1 MLVTQPAFNLVYRVN
16 SEMQI
21 TCLVQS
27 FNMITIKE
35 IHAAFEENKVFLLTI
50 KDMEFEEH
58 LLNQMKIVYS

>member
-1 MLVTQPAFNLVYRVN
+1 
-16 SEMQI
+16 MQI
-21 TCLVQS
+21 TSLVQS

-35 IHAAFEENKVFLLTI
+35 IHAAFEENKVFLLAI